1 MRLSR
6 DIEIFLKAMLDQAD
20 GTLEIQ
26 RNELANQFNCVPSQ
40 INYVISTR
48 FTNECGYMVESR
60 RGGGGYIKIKRV
72 VIDKEN
78 YFMHAI
84 NSIGDGI
91 SWQTTLAIVQNC
103 IDYQVI
109 SKREARIILSALND
123 NVLGVISQ
131 PERDKVRAKI
141 LKGIFI
147 NLVE

>member
-1 MRLSR
+1 MRLSHN
-6 DIEIFLKAMLDQAD
+6 IERFLKAMLDQEN

-26 RNELANQFNCVPSQ
+26 RNELASQFNCVPSQ

-48 FTNECGYMVESR
+48 FTNECGYVVESR
-60 RGGGGYIKIKRV
+60 RGGGGYIKITRV
-72 VIDKEN
+72 DLKKDN
-78 YFMHAI
+78 YLMHAI
-84 NSIGDGI
+84 NSIGNTI

-103 IDYQVI
+103 LDYQVI
-109 SKREARIILSALND
+109 SQREANIILTAIND
-123 NVLGVISQ
+123 NALGAISQ